1 MSLNEQFKQQQG
13 AFKQSAETAQSGDLI
28 TGVSVP
34 VSLMRNGAKLRM
46 QIHLNPSVLDN
57 PQALNAA
64 LDQIESVFDLD
75 TWQPSGGNS
84 GGGFKSGGGG
94 FQRGGYGNGYSN
106 RRY

>member
-1 MSLNEQFKQQQG
+1 MSLNEQFAQQQN
-13 AFKQSAETAQSGDLI
+13 AFKKQTPTSGDLI

-34 VSLMRNGAKLRM
+34 VSLDRNGAKLRLYVN
-46 QIHLNPSVLDN
+46 LNAAVLES

-75 TWQPSGGNS
+75 TWSPNKQSQGD
-84 GGGFKSGGGG
+84 GFKKPSSS
-94 FQRGGYGNGYSN
+94 GYGNSYNN